1 MGTHH
6 HGTREEVLALEAF
19 IKLTRA
25 ADSVMAALQTELS
38 LAGLTA
44 SQLGVLEALLHLG
57 PLCQRDLGRKLLK
70 SNSNVTTVID
80 HLEARGLVA
89 RSRGEDRRF
98 VEVRLTAAGRRLV
111 SEVFPAHL
119 ARIVSLFNVLE
130 AEEQEEL
137 ARLCRKLGLEAARGA
152 QPASSGASQRASPR
166 DPLPRSRQ
174 RGHSR
179 PRQIRS

>member
-1 MGTHH
+1 MMGTHH
-6 HGTREEVLALEAF
+6 SGTREEVLALDAF

-25 ADSVMAALQTELS
+25 ADSVMAALQPGLS
-38 LAGLTA
+38 LAGLTS

-80 HLEARGLVA
+80 HLEDRGLVA
-89 RSRGEDRRF
+89 RARGEDRRF

-119 ARIVSLFNVLE
+119 ARIVALFGVLE
-130 AEEQEEL
+130 AGEQEEL
-137 ARLCRKLGLEAARGA
+137 ARLSRKLGLEAGRAA
-152 QPASSGASQRASPR
+152 QPASSGASQRAAPR
-166 DPLPRSRQ
+166 EPPRSRQ